1 MNVLALVATVLPI
14 VPLFKEETMDAL
26 SLLTS
31 EAGVGTT
38 SQLCRLTDSAILH
51 PAH

>member
-1 MNVLALVATVLPI
+1 MKVLALVATVLPI
-14 VPLFKEETMDAL
+14 VPLFEEETMDAL

-31 EAGVGTT
+31 EASIGTT
-38 SQLCRLTDSAILH
+38 SQLYRLTDSAILH